1 MERKEFLH
9 TVQTFIEQN
18 HLFTKNDK
26 ILVGVSGGVDSM
38 TLIQTLY
45 ELEYEVA
52 IAHCNFMLR
61 GDESDGDQNFVVKY
75 AHSRSIPIHVC
86 SFDTRAVAQERKI
99 SIEMAARELR
109 YEWFETVCTLNNY
122 TKIAI
127 AHNQNDSIE
136 TFFINLLRSAGI
148 KGLTG
153 IPKTNGKVVRPL
165 LAVSRQDIESFASHS
180 SLNYRVDSSNL
191 ANDYLRNKIR
201 NIILPELQA
210 ISPNCLQAV
219 STSMS
224 HMQQAHAL
232 YSSAIAEKR
241 NLCCSP
247 TDNGFVIDESKL
259 LGQEYAST
267 LLYEFLYP
275 YGFNP
280 TVISQIFDSFGTQAG
295 KTFEA
300 DEYIALHDRNCL
312 FVERKQGAEQELIQ
326 VQECGAYQLQN
337 EILRFTS
344 IPRGEF
350 VLDKNRSV
358 ACVDYD
364 KLTFP
369 LQLRMWRQG
378 DSFVPFGMKGRKKVS
393 DFLIDEKVPLLQKQ
407 HVLVLE
413 SAGEIVWVVG
423 HRISQLFAVTDK
435 TKTVGKFSLER

>member
-1 MERKEFLH
+1 M
-9 TVQTFIEQN
+9 
-18 HLFTKNDK
+18 
-26 ILVGVSGGVDSM
+26 
-38 TLIQTLY
+38 
-45 ELEYEVA
+45 
-52 IAHCNFMLR
+52 
-61 GDESDGDQNFVVKY
+61 
-75 AHSRSIPIHVC
+75 
-86 SFDTRAVAQERKI
+86 
-99 SIEMAARELR
+99 
-109 YEWFETVCTLNNY
+109 
-122 TKIAI
+122 
-127 AHNQNDSIE
+127 
-136 TFFINLLRSAGI
+136 
-148 KGLTG
+148 
-153 IPKTNGKVVRPL
+153 
-165 LAVSRQDIESFASHS
+165 
-180 SLNYRVDSSNL
+180 

-247 TDNGFVIDESKL
+247 SDNGFVIDESKL

-300 DEYIALHDRNCL
+300 DEYVALHDRNCL

-337 EILRFTS
+337 GILHFAT
-344 IPRGEF
+344 IPHSEF

-369 LQLRMWRQG
+369 LQLRVWQQG